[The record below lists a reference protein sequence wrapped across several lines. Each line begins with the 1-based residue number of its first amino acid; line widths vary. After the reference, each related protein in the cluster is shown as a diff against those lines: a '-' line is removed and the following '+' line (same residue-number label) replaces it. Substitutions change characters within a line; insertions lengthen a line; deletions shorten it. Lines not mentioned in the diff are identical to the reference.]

1 MPIPFILG
9 GIAVA
14 AGLVGA
20 KKAKD
25 ASDKNARAKR
35 INRRADEKFENANKA
50 LLAAR
55 DEAGKA
61 LENLGQAKVDILHGS
76 VTRFVDTFGKI
87 HHVEL
92 TGSAG
97 MDELAEFTVNEDAL
111 KEMGE
116 LGSLASKMVSGT
128 VEGLAAGGLMAF
140 GAYSAAGLLGT
151 AGTGAAIA
159 GLSGAAA
166 TNATLAL
173 LGGGTLAAGG
183 LGIAGGTAVLG
194 GLVAGPAIA
203 VMGFMMD
210 AKADKNLDIA
220 KSKRAKAE
228 KAEAEM
234 KLAGDA
240 CRAIGKRA
248 DMFSHLISEIDP
260 IFKSLIGKMEAVV
273 KEKGRDYRA
282 YGEEEKK
289 IIAMALATAGAVK
302 AVLDTPILNKA
313 GAVTE
318 ESLTAYERVE
328 AFLPK
333 VEG

>member
-20 KKAKD
+20 KKALN
-25 ASDKNARAKR
+25 ASDKNARAR
-35 INRRADEKFENANKA
+35 RMNRRAQETFENAKKE

-61 LENLGQAKVDILHGS
+61 LKDLGQAKVDILHGS

-151 AGTGAAIA
+151 AGTGAAIT

-273 KEKGRDYRA
+273 KEKGRDYRD

-333 VEG
+333 VMG

>member
-20 KKAKD
+20 KKALD
-25 ASDKNARAKR
+25 ASDKNARAR
-35 INRRADEKFENANKA
+35 RMNRRAQETFENAKKE

-87 HHVEL
+87 HNVEL

-234 KLAGDA
+234 KLAGDV

-273 KEKGRDYRA
+273 KEKGRDYRD

-333 VEG
+333 VMG

>member
-20 KKAKD
+20 KKALD
-25 ASDKNARAKR
+25 ASDKNARAR
-35 INRRADEKFENANKA
+35 RMNRRAQETFENAKKE

-92 TGSAG
+92 ADSVG
-97 MDELAEFTVNEDAL
+97 MDELSEFEVNEDTL

-116 LGSLASKMVSGT
+116 LGSLAAKMASGT

-183 LGIAGGTAVLG
+183 LGIAGG

-220 KSKRAKAE
+220 KSNRAKAR
-228 KAEAEM
+228 EAEEQM

-248 DMFSHLISEIDP
+248 DMFRDLISQVDTLFRP
-260 IFKSLIGKMEAVV
+260 LIEKMEAVV
-273 KEKGRDYRA
+273 KEKGTDYRDY
-282 YGEEEKK
+282 GKEERKT
-289 IIAMALATAGAVK
+289 IAMALATAGAVK
-302 AVLDTPILNKA
+302 AVLDTPILTKE

-318 ESLTAYERVE
+318 ESLRAYKKVE

>member
-234 KLAGDA
+234 KLAGDV

-273 KEKGRDYRA
+273 KEKGRDYRD

>member
-1 MPIPFILG
+1 MEL
-9 GIAVA
+9 
-14 AGLVGA
+14 
-20 KKAKD
+20 
-25 ASDKNARAKR
+25 
-35 INRRADEKFENANKA
+35 AD
-50 LLAAR
+50 
-55 DEAGKA
+55 
-61 LENLGQAKVDILHGS
+61 S
-76 VTRFVDTFGKI
+76 V
-87 HHVEL
+87 
-92 TGSAG
+92 G
-97 MDELAEFTVNEDAL
+97 MDELSEFEVNEDTL

-116 LGSLASKMVSGT
+116 LGSLAAKMASGT

-228 KAEAEM
+228 KAEVEM

-273 KEKGRDYRA
+273 KEKGRDYRD

-333 VEG
+333 VMG

>member
-35 INRRADEKFENANKA
+35 INRRADEKSENAKKA

-55 DEAGKA
+55 DEAGRA

-151 AGTGAAIA
+151 ASTGAAIA

-273 KEKGRDYRA
+273 KEKGRDYRD

-333 VEG
+333 VMG

>member
-1 MPIPFILG
+1 M
-9 GIAVA
+9 
-14 AGLVGA
+14 
-20 KKAKD
+20 
-25 ASDKNARAKR
+25 
-35 INRRADEKFENANKA
+35 
-50 LLAAR
+50 
-55 DEAGKA
+55 
-61 LENLGQAKVDILHGS
+61 DILHGS

-248 DMFSHLISEIDP
+248 DMFRDLISQVDTLFRP
-260 IFKSLIGKMEAVV
+260 LIEKMEAVV
-273 KEKGRDYRA
+273 KEKGRDYRD

-289 IIAMALATAGAVK
+289 TIAMALATAGAVK
-302 AVLDTPILNKA
+302 AVLDTPILTKE

-333 VEG
+333 VMG

>member
-35 INRRADEKFENANKA
+35 INRRADEKFENAKKA

-55 DEAGKA
+55 DEAGRA

-248 DMFSHLISEIDP
+248 NMFRHLISEIDP

-273 KEKGRDYRA
+273 KEEGTDYRD

-289 IIAMALATAGAVK
+289 TIAMALATAGAVK
-302 AVLDTPILNKA
+302 AVLDTPILTKE

-318 ESLTAYERVE
+318 ESLRAYKKVE

>member
-20 KKAKD
+20 KKAVD

-35 INRRADEKFENANKA
+35 MNRRANETIENAKKE
-50 LLAAR
+50 LLAVR
-55 DEAGKA
+55 DEAGSS
-61 LENLGQAKVDILHGS
+61 LENLGRAKVEILHGS

-97 MDELAEFTVNEDAL
+97 MDELSEFSVNEDAL

-116 LGSLASKMVSGT
+116 LGSLAGQMASGT

-210 AKADKNLDIA
+210 SKAEKNLDVA
-220 KSKRAKAE
+220 RSNRAKAR
-228 KAEAEM
+228 EAEEQM

-248 DMFSHLISEIDP
+248 DMFRNLISEIDP
-260 IFKSLIGKMEAVV
+260 IFKPLIGKMEAVV
-273 KEKGRDYRA
+273 KERGTDYRD
-282 YGEEEKK
+282 YGEEDKK
-289 IIAMALATAGAVK
+289 TIAMAVATAGAVK
-302 AVLDTPILNKA
+302 AVLDTPILTKE

-318 ESLTAYERVE
+318 ESLAVYEKVE

>member
-20 KKAKD
+20 KKALD
-25 ASDKNARAKR
+25 ASDKNARAR
-35 INRRADEKFENANKA
+35 RMNRRAQETFENAKKE

-92 TGSAG
+92 ADSVG
-97 MDELAEFTVNEDAL
+97 MDELSEFEVNEDTL
-111 KEMGE
+111 EEMGE
-116 LGSLASKMVSGT
+116 LGSLAAKMAS
-128 VEGLAAGGLMAF
+128 AGGLMAF

-210 AKADKNLDIA
+210 SRADKNLDMA
-220 KSKRAKAE
+220 RSNRAKAR
-228 KAEAEM
+228 EAEEQM

-248 DMFSHLISEIDP
+248 DMFRDLISQVDTLFRP
-260 IFKSLIGKMEAVV
+260 LIEKMEAVV
-273 KEKGRDYRA
+273 KEKGTDYRD
-282 YGEEEKK
+282 YGEEERKT
-289 IIAMALATAGAVK
+289 IAMALATAGAVK
-302 AVLDTPILNKA
+302 AVLDTPILTKE

-318 ESLTAYERVE
+318 ESLRAYKKVE

>member
-35 INRRADEKFENANKA
+35 INRRADEKFENAKKA

-55 DEAGKA
+55 DEAGRA
-61 LENLGQAKVDILHGS
+61 LKNLGQAKVDILHGS

-128 VEGLAAGGLMAF
+128 VE
-140 GAYSAAGLLGT
+140 
-151 AGTGAAIA
+151 
-159 GLSGAAA
+159 
-166 TNATLAL
+166 
-173 LGGGTLAAGG
+173 
-183 LGIAGGTAVLG
+183 
-194 GLVAGPAIA
+194 P
-203 VMGFMMD
+203 GFPNYITRIRE
-210 AKADKNLDIA
+210 KN
-220 KSKRAKAE
+220 
-228 KAEAEM
+228 
-234 KLAGDA
+234 
-240 CRAIGKRA
+240 
-248 DMFSHLISEIDP
+248 
-260 IFKSLIGKMEAVV
+260 
-273 KEKGRDYRA
+273 
-282 YGEEEKK
+282 
-289 IIAMALATAGAVK
+289 
-302 AVLDTPILNKA
+302 
-313 GAVTE
+313 
-318 ESLTAYERVE
+318 
-328 AFLPK
+328 
-333 VEG
+333 

>member
-20 KKAKD
+20 KKALD
-25 ASDKNARAKR
+25 ASDKNARAR
-35 INRRADEKFENANKA
+35 RMNRRAQETFENAKKE

-92 TGSAG
+92 ADSVG
-97 MDELAEFTVNEDAL
+97 MDELSEFEVNEDTL

-116 LGSLASKMVSGT
+116 LGSLAAKMASGT

-140 GAYSAAGLLGT
+140 GAYSAACLLGT
-151 AGTGAAIA
+151 A
-159 GLSGAAA
+159 
-166 TNATLAL
+166 
-173 LGGGTLAAGG
+173 GTLAAGG

-210 AKADKNLDIA
+210 SRADKNLDMA
-220 KSKRAKAE
+220 GSNRAKAR
-228 KAEAEM
+228 EAEEQM

-248 DMFSHLISEIDP
+248 DMFRDLISQVDTLFRP
-260 IFKSLIGKMEAVV
+260 LIEKMEAVV
-273 KEKGRDYRA
+273 KEKGTDYRD
-282 YGEEEKK
+282 YGEEDRKT
-289 IIAMALATAGAVK
+289 IAMALATAGAVK
-302 AVLDTPILNKA
+302 AVLDTPILTKE

-318 ESLTAYERVE
+318 ESLRAYKKVE

>member
-20 KKAKD
+20 KKALD
-25 ASDKNARAKR
+25 ASDKNARAR
-35 INRRADEKFENANKA
+35 RMNRRAQETFENAKKE

-92 TGSAG
+92 ADSVG
-97 MDELAEFTVNEDAL
+97 MDELSEFEVNEDTL

-116 LGSLASKMVSGT
+116 LGSLAAKMASGT

-159 GLSGAAA
+159 GLSGAVA

-210 AKADKNLDIA
+210 SRADKNLDMA
-220 KSKRAKAE
+220 RSNRAKAR
-228 KAEAEM
+228 EAEEQM

-248 DMFSHLISEIDP
+248 DMFRDLISQVDTL
-260 IFKSLIGKMEAVV
+260 FRSLIEKMEAVV
-273 KEKGRDYRA
+273 KEKGTDYRD
-282 YGEEEKK
+282 YGEEERKT
-289 IIAMALATAGAVK
+289 IAMALATAGAVK
-302 AVLDTPILNKA
+302 AVLDTPILTKE

-318 ESLTAYERVE
+318 ESLRAYKKVE

>member
-1 MPIPFILG
+1 
-9 GIAVA
+9 
-14 AGLVGA
+14 
-20 KKAKD
+20 
-25 ASDKNARAKR
+25 
-35 INRRADEKFENANKA
+35 
-50 LLAAR
+50 
-55 DEAGKA
+55 
-61 LENLGQAKVDILHGS
+61 
-76 VTRFVDTFGKI
+76 
-87 HHVEL
+87 
-92 TGSAG
+92 
-97 MDELAEFTVNEDAL
+97 
-111 KEMGE
+111 
-116 LGSLASKMVSGT
+116 
-128 VEGLAAGGLMAF
+128 MAF

-210 AKADKNLDIA
+210 SRADKNLDMA
-220 KSKRAKAE
+220 RSNRAKARG
-228 KAEAEM
+228 AEEQM

-248 DMFSHLISEIDP
+248 DMFRDLISQVDTL
-260 IFKSLIGKMEAVV
+260 FRSLSEKMEAVV
-273 KEKGRDYRA
+273 KEKGTDYRD
-282 YGEEEKK
+282 YGEEERKT
-289 IIAMALATAGAVK
+289 IAMALATAGAVK
-302 AVLDTPILNKA
+302 AVLDTPILTKE

-318 ESLTAYERVE
+318 ESLRAYKKVE

>member
-20 KKAKD
+20 KKALD
-25 ASDKNARAKR
+25 ASDKNARAR
-35 INRRADEKFENANKA
+35 RMNRRAQETFENAKKE

-240 CRAIGKRA
+240 CQAIGKRA

-273 KEKGRDYRA
+273 KEKGRDYRD

-333 VEG
+333 VMG

>member
-20 KKAKD
+20 KKALD
-25 ASDKNARAKR
+25 ASDKNARAR
-35 INRRADEKFENANKA
+35 RMNRRAQETFENAKKE

-61 LENLGQAKVDILHGS
+61 LENLGQAKVDILH
-76 VTRFVDTFGKI
+76 
-87 HHVEL
+87 
-92 TGSAG
+92 
-97 MDELAEFTVNEDAL
+97 
-111 KEMGE
+111 
-116 LGSLASKMVSGT
+116 
-128 VEGLAAGGLMAF
+128 
-140 GAYSAAGLLGT
+140 
-151 AGTGAAIA
+151 
-159 GLSGAAA
+159 
-166 TNATLAL
+166 
-173 LGGGTLAAGG
+173 GGGTLAAGG

-220 KSKRAKAE
+220 KSNRAKAR
-228 KAEAEM
+228 EAEEQM

-248 DMFSHLISEIDP
+248 DMFRDLISQVDTLFRP
-260 IFKSLIGKMEAVV
+260 LIEKMEAVV
-273 KEKGRDYRA
+273 KEKGTDYRD
-282 YGEEEKK
+282 YGEEERKT
-289 IIAMALATAGAVK
+289 IAMALATAGAVK
-302 AVLDTPILNKA
+302 AVLDTPILTKE

-318 ESLTAYERVE
+318 ESLRAYKKVE

>member
-1 MPIPFILG
+1 MEL
-9 GIAVA
+9 
-14 AGLVGA
+14 
-20 KKAKD
+20 
-25 ASDKNARAKR
+25 
-35 INRRADEKFENANKA
+35 AD
-50 LLAAR
+50 
-55 DEAGKA
+55 
-61 LENLGQAKVDILHGS
+61 S
-76 VTRFVDTFGKI
+76 V
-87 HHVEL
+87 
-92 TGSAG
+92 G
-97 MDELAEFTVNEDAL
+97 MDELSEFEVNEDTL
-111 KEMGE
+111 REMGE
-116 LGSLASKMVSGT
+116 LGSLAAKMASGT

-210 AKADKNLDIA
+210 SRADKNLDMA
-220 KSKRAKAE
+220 RSNRAKAR
-228 KAEAEM
+228 EAEEQM

-240 CRAIGKRA
+240 CRTIGKRA
-248 DMFSHLISEIDP
+248 DMFRDLISQVDTLFRP
-260 IFKSLIGKMEAVV
+260 LIEKMEAVV
-273 KEKGRDYRA
+273 KEKGTDYRD
-282 YGEEEKK
+282 YGEEERKT
-289 IIAMALATAGAVK
+289 IAMALATAGAVK
-302 AVLDTPILNKA
+302 AVLDTPILTKE

-318 ESLTAYERVE
+318 ESLRAYKKVE

>member
-20 KKAKD
+20 KKALD
-25 ASDKNARAKR
+25 ASDKNARAR
-35 INRRADEKFENANKA
+35 RMNRRAQETFENAKKE

-151 AGTGAAIA
+151 ASTGAAIA

-273 KEKGRDYRA
+273 KEKGTDYRD

-333 VEG
+333 VMG

>member
-35 INRRADEKFENANKA
+35 INRRADEKFENAKKA

-55 DEAGKA
+55 DEAGRA

-128 VEGLAAGGLMAF
+128 VEGLVAGGLMAF

-159 GLSGAAA
+159 GLSG
-166 TNATLAL
+166 
-173 LGGGTLAAGG
+173 GGGHQCYLGPPGRRHPGG
-183 LGIAGGTAVLG
+183 RRPRHCRRHRRVGRSGSGACHCGD
-194 GLVAGPAIA
+194 
-203 VMGFMMD
+203 GFHD
-210 AKADKNLDIA
+210 GCQ
-220 KSKRAKAE
+220 SR
-228 KAEAEM
+228 
-234 KLAGDA
+234 
-240 CRAIGKRA
+240 
-248 DMFSHLISEIDP
+248 
-260 IFKSLIGKMEAVV
+260 
-273 KEKGRDYRA
+273 
-282 YGEEEKK
+282 
-289 IIAMALATAGAVK
+289 
-302 AVLDTPILNKA
+302 
-313 GAVTE
+313 
-318 ESLTAYERVE
+318 
-328 AFLPK
+328 
-333 VEG
+333 